1 MTASTTGQVDG
12 RSARWAGYREKR
24 RKELVDAALKA
35 IAKHGPDVSVEL
47 MAEEAGVA
55 RPRLYKYFND
65 TADLGAA
72 IAERVAEMVTAELA
86 PMFNPRGTPREMIRA
101 AIGAHTNWLAEHGNL
116 YRYLS
121 MNSATGESGQ
131 NVVADVK
138 TVIARQVTGLFQHF
152 LDQFGIQIPVVQPLA
167 FGIVGLVESTAGSWL
182 QEPDGLTLDELTD
195 WLCDWTWQLL
205 DQSLQVYGLELDPDL
220 PLAEADPAES

>member
-24 RKELVDAALKA
+24 REELVDAALRA
-35 IAKHGPDVSVEL
+35 IAEHGPDVSVEQ

-55 RPRLYKYFND
+55 RPRLYKYFTD

-72 IAERVAEMVTAELA
+72 IAARAAEMVTDELA
-86 PMFNPRGTPREMIRA
+86 PMFNPHGTPNEMIRA

-121 MNSATGESGQ
+121 RNSATGQAGQ
-131 NVVADVK
+131 NVITDVK

-152 LDQFGIQIPVVQPLA
+152 LDQFGVQVPIVQPLA
-167 FGIVGLVESTAGSWL
+167 FGIVGLVESGASSWME
-182 QEPDGLTLDELTD
+182 EPDGITLEELTD
-195 WLCDWTWQLL
+195 WLCDWTWHLL
-205 DQSLQVYGLELDPDL
+205 DQSLQVYGIELDPDV
-220 PLAEADPAES
+220 PLVEADPAD

>member
-1 MTASTTGQVDG
+1 MDG

-24 RKELVDAALKA
+24 RKELVDAALSA
-35 IAKHGPDVSVEL
+35 IAKHGPEVSVEL

-65 TADLGAA
+65 TADLGSA
-72 IAERVAEMVTAELA
+72 IAERVAEMVTEELA
-86 PMFNPRGTPREMIRA
+86 PMFNPRGTPAEMIRA

-121 MNSATGESGQ
+121 MNSATGTSGQ

-138 TVIARQVTGLFQHF
+138 TVIARQVTGLFEFF
-152 LDQFGIQIPVVQPLA
+152 LKQFGIEVPVVQPLA
-167 FGIVGLVESTAGSWL
+167 FGIVGLVESGANSWL
-182 QEPDGLTLDELTD
+182 EEPGGLTLDELTD
-195 WLCDWTWQLL
+195 WLCDWTWHLL
-205 DQSLQVYGLELDPDL
+205 DRSLQVYGIELDPNL
-220 PLAEADPAES
+220 PLAEADPADD